1 MHIAEVELHIS
12 LVGGDTLFF
21 PIEKGVEKV
30 EHGDLV
36 RFYGDTTEYKVSM
49 YTEGDRFTFLD
60 VDVRSSFCDGFF
72 EERLEEHIYTLSY
85 ILSGCKNLTKNPNT
99 ILLVFHYSLYCVLR
113 LLSLLFFLV
122 FFLALAKCFLQVL
135 LFLYQLLI
143 KLLQLWR

>member
-85 ILSGCKNLTKNPNT
+85 ILSGCKNLTKKPNT
-99 ILLVFHYSLYCVLR
+99 ILLVFL
-113 LLSLLFFLV
+113 
-122 FFLALAKCFLQVL
+122 
-135 LFLYQLLI
+135 
-143 KLLQLWR
+143 